1 MAILTEEKKQFQK
14 EQDQL
19 LKTMLDLRYFNP
31 WRNLSKYNNERAI
44 KNDTQLELFITADC
58 NQNCEYCY
66 LKRYD
71 KLYPKE
77 FRNSQIILKNL
88 QILYDYILENQF
100 QIPVIDFFSGEIWH
114 SQFGHD
120 ILDITLEYIKKGM
133 SIGYIM
139 ITSNCFF
146 INQDESL
153 QTIQSYINQFRSI
166 DCPLIFSISVDGKVI
181 DDLSRPRV
189 INTPYTDDFYDK
201 LFAFAKVNDF
211 YFHPMVAASTVHYW
225 IDNYEWWKQMIHYYG
240 MPDRVLMTLEVRND
254 GWTDE
259 NIQDYCNF
267 MKYLMDEFMND
278 YCHGDAKLFGN
289 AVVAARQKDEDPHLS
304 GYIPWCIGPVD
315 TYHGCTISQ
324 ELVVRV
330 GDLAICPCH
339 RTAYEE
345 YLYGKFVVEN
355 NKIVDIKAINPEM
368 AVKVIMSNLLTSDP
382 VCSQCE
388 IKEICLHGCLGSQ
401 LETMK
406 DPFFPIPNICKFF
419 KTKYKFILKYYKDH
433 GIIDYLKTYS
443 MGEPCGYR
451 AALILQLYDRL
462 EEEINNELGVS

>member
-1 MAILTEEKKQFQK
+1 
-14 EQDQL
+14 
-19 LKTMLDLRYFNP
+19 
-31 WRNLSKYNNERAI
+31 
-44 KNDTQLELFITADC
+44 
-58 NQNCEYCY
+58 
-66 LKRYD
+66 
-71 KLYPKE
+71 
-77 FRNSQIILKNL
+77 
-88 QILYDYILENQF
+88 
-100 QIPVIDFFSGEIWH
+100 
-114 SQFGHD
+114 
-120 ILDITLEYIKKGM
+120 
-133 SIGYIM
+133 
-139 ITSNCFF
+139 
-146 INQDESL
+146 
-153 QTIQSYINQFRSI
+153 
-166 DCPLIFSISVDGKVI
+166 
-181 DDLSRPRV
+181 
-189 INTPYTDDFYDK
+189 
-201 LFAFAKVNDF
+201 
-211 YFHPMVAASTVHYW
+211 
-225 IDNYEWWKQMIHYYG
+225 
-240 MPDRVLMTLEVRND
+240 
-254 GWTDE
+254 
-259 NIQDYCNF
+259 

-289 AVVAARQKDEDPHLS
+289 AVVAARQNDEDPHLS